1 MKEKDIIEEI
11 IDTGKRR
18 GSITYEEINDAL
30 PSEYYTP
37 DELEDLIDLLH
48 DMGIEVI
55 DEQETDTPED
65 EILVSEEKEEYDETE
80 DLIQAYFHSMGNISI
95 LTRNEEIELAKILE
109 EGEKIIK
116 GVVTQLPLY
125 KKLEASLDGKDEEN
139 LKNTDEDKTDEVL
152 EMSLKVLDNLIL
164 KIAVAER
171 KVARYGTLKDLK
183 KLIHEKKKQDIN
195 SIKLTALAKEIQS
208 EYRHVESEVGIK
220 IDELKEKWE
229 RITKAKILVSE
240 AKNELIT
247 RNLRL
252 VVNVAKNYIGRGL
265 SLLDLI
271 QEGNIGLMKA
281 IDKFD
286 YKMGFKFSTYATWWI
301 RQAVSRAVADQG
313 RTIRVPVHMGDQL
326 NRMRRVQLKLLQE
339 LGRDPKIEELAEGME
354 TTPEKV
360 ENLLEISRR
369 PVSLETPIDD
379 DGDSTFGDFVEDTN
393 SLAPA
398 EEVTTHLLQEQLQQ
412 ALDKL
417 PPREAQILRLRY
429 GLADGRVYTL
439 EEVGQT
445 IGVTRERVRQ
455 LEAQALNR
463 LRQSS
468 AHVILKDYL
477 FEA

>member
-1 MKEKDIIEEI
+1 MVTMTIQKDQIRASL
-11 IDTGKRR
+11 IDKARKQGF
-18 GSITYEEINDAL
+18 ITYNDILAL
-30 PSEYYTP
+30 LP
-37 DELEDLIDLLH
+37 DVEQDVALLDDIMDDLLEAGIDIVPESAKPESPDQFEDPMLDVELEDDDDQLSIEIEMSEREAEVADLFAATRQTFNNLH
-48 DMGIEVI
+48 E
-55 DEQETDTPED
+55 
-65 EILVSEEKEEYDETE
+65 LTE
-80 DLIQAYFHSMGNISI
+80 DAGYQAALDTDDVVGLYLKEAGRVPL
-95 LTRNEEIELAKILE
+95 LTA
-109 EGEKIIK
+109 
-116 GVVTQLPLY
+116 
-125 KKLEASLDGKDEEN
+125 DEE
-139 LKNTDEDKTDEVL
+139 V
-152 EMSLKVLDNLIL
+152 
-164 KIAVAER
+164 
-171 KVARYGTLKDLK
+171 
-183 KLIHEKKKQDIN
+183 
-195 SIKLTALAKEIQS
+195 ALAKRMEAAEWARHKLGDCESRGEELMWSEEQS
-208 EYRHVESEVGIK
+208 LRGVINDGDRAQEH
-220 IDELKEKWE
+220 
-229 RITKAKILVSE
+229 
-240 AKNELIT
+240 LI
-247 RNLRL
+247 RANARL
-252 VVNVAKNYIGRGL
+252 VISVAKKYIGRGVPF
-265 SLLDLI
+265 LDLI
-271 QEGNIGLMKA
+271 QEGNIGLIRA
-281 IDKFD
+281 TNKFE
-286 YKMGFKFSTYATWWI
+286 YQRGHKFSTYATWWI

-379 DGDSTFGDFVEDTN
+379 DGDSTFGDFVEDIN
-393 SLAPA
+393 SPAPS

-412 ALDKL
+412 ALNKL